1 MAKIQDLLSEVLL
14 AGDEVASGATVKPSA
29 NFNADNDAVMLIRA
43 VETKGIDEHT
53 IIDILT
59 QRSNAQRQDIAFAF
73 EKRAKKKLEDVLNG
87 ALKDPLKAVILGLM
101 KTPAMYDAV
110 EMKKA
115 VKGLGTNEATLI
127 EILCSRSN
135 KEIEE
140 MNKAYQ
146 EVNKKNMV
154 NDINDDTSGD
164 FSKLLCALAKGTR
177 PEPSNVEDHELIDSD
192 AKVLNEATKQK
203 KGMDTAKWISI
214 LTERNIP
221 HLRKV
226 FQRYNVYS
234 PRSIN
239 ESIKDDI
246 SKDLRCNL
254 LALVQCIQ
262 STPEFFADKL
272 SPIAK
277 NDLKRDVLTRIMVS
291 RCEIDLIPI
300 RKEFKKKTGKS
311 LYQCIKAA
319 TKDDYERVLLAL
331 CGGDD

>member
-14 AGDEVASGATVKPSA
+14 AGDEVVSGATVQPHA
-29 NFNADNDAVMLIRA
+29 NFNADADAVLLIRA

-73 EKRAKKKLEDVLNG
+73 EKRSKKKMEDVLNG

-101 KTPAMYDAV
+101 KTPAVYDAL

-115 VKGLGTNEATLI
+115 MKGLGTTEVTLI

-135 KEIEE
+135 KEIAE
-140 MNKAYQ
+140 MRKAYQ
-146 EVNKKNMV
+146 EVHKKNMIK
-154 NDINDDTSGD
+154 DIKEDTSGD
-164 FSKLLCALAKGTR
+164 FSKLLCVLAEGTR
-177 PEPSNVEDHELIDSD
+177 PEPTNVEDHELIDSD
-192 AKVLNEATKQK
+192 AKALDEAAKQK

-214 LTERNIP
+214 LTERSVP
-221 HLRKV
+221 HLRRV

-234 PRSIN
+234 PKNIS
-239 ESIKDDI
+239 ESIKSDI

-272 SPIAK
+272 SPIVK
-277 NDLKRDVLTRIMVS
+277 NDLKRDILTRIMVS
-291 RCEIDLIPI
+291 RCEIDLLPI

-319 TKDDYERVLLAL
+319 YKDDYERVLLAL